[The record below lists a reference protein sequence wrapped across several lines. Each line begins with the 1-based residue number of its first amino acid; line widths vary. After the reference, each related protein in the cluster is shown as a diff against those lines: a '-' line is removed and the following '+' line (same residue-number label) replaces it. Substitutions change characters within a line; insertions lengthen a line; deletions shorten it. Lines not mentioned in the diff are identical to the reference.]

1 MKKRRQK
8 RRGGSDEASEESE
21 SESSDDD
28 STEPVSPTDS
38 DDNTDSDGDTVIPEE
53 TGLDWRAR
61 GFVNDVKNQGSC
73 GSCWA
78 FAAVAQ
84 LESLY
89 AIKHNSTLQTLSEQQ
104 LVDCATDGK
113 NNGCDGG
120 WMSDVFDYYTS
131 KHAMI
136 LDANYPYTQEQ
147 GNCKAS

>member
-1 MKKRRQK
+1 MRRRRQR

-28 STEPVSPTDS
+28 STGPVSPTDF
-38 DDNTDSDGDTVIPEE
+38 DDNTDSDGNTVIPEE

-78 FAAVAQ
+78 FASVAQ

-89 AIKHNSTLQTLSEQQ
+89 AIKHNSNIHSLSEQQ
-104 LVDCATDGK
+104 LVDCATDG
-113 NNGCDGG
+113 NNGCNGG
-120 WMSDVFDYYTS
+120 FMSYAFDYYTS
-131 KHAMI
+131 RHAMI
-136 LDANYPYTQEQ
+136 QDANYPYTASA